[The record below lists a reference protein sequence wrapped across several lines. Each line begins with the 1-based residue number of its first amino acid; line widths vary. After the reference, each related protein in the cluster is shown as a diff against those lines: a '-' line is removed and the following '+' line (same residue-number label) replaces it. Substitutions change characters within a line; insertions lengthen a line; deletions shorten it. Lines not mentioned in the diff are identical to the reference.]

1 MLRKFTGGATLLLG
15 MAVLL
20 TGFYA
25 PAHSTIYFQYLTL
38 LDNVQAISQA
48 FVKEPTGTAQ
58 RVLQSATATL
68 ASRFN
73 WDTEQIAKFVPVVS
87 EWLCNPQ

>member
-25 PAHSTIYFQYLTL
+25 PAHSTIYFQYGS
-38 LDNVQAISQA
+38 I
-48 FVKEPTGTAQ
+48 
-58 RVLQSATATL
+58 
-68 ASRFN
+68 
-73 WDTEQIAKFVPVVS
+73 WIARS
-87 EWLCNPQ
+87 YENG